1 VVKKRESQNVE
12 FKESWRDD
20 YMKWICGFANAQGG
34 EIYIGVRDDGSVC
47 GVDDAKRLL
56 EGIPNKAVSLLGV
69 VVDVDLLQI
78 EKRDVVRIR
87 VNSYSVPISYR
98 GVYHYRSGA
107 TKQELTGTAL
117 QDFLFRK
124 MGLSWDDV
132 ECAGATLTDIDERAV
147 RYFLRHSVE
156 SGRMPSDAADLT
168 LRELLEGLGLLSA
181 SGVLKNAAV
190 LLFGKNP
197 QRFFPAAQF
206 KIGRFG
212 HDETDLLFQDV
223 VEGNLLQMADH
234 VVEVLKS
241 KYLRSPISY
250 EGLVRLERL
259 ELPEAAFRE
268 VLFNAIVHR
277 NYAGAAIQMK
287 VWDDHVEVWNEGTL
301 PIGFTT
307 EMLANPHASRPR
319 NRNIA
324 NVFYRAGFIEAWGRG
339 IAKIANGFATAGLPA
354 PAFAEFCGGMLVT
367 VKWAEAKVEKVR
379 NGGGNVRIESEKVR
393 IEGEKVRI
401 ENALSAAGVS
411 KPTREKAMS
420 LYSEFG
426 VEKEFGESVVVESLG
441 LSRRGASRLI
451 SILRANG
458 IVAHADGKG
467 PGKYVFA
474 AAAERRGE

>member
-1 VVKKRESQNVE
+1 MVKRESQSVE

-20 YMKWICGFANAQGG
+20 HLKWICGFANAQGG
-34 EIYIGVRDDGSVC
+34 EIYVGVRDDGSVC

-56 EGIPNKAVSLLGV
+56 EEIPNKSVSLLGV
-69 VVDVDLLQI
+69 VVDVDLLNI
-78 EKRDVVRIR
+78 DKRDVVRIR

-132 ECAGATLTDIDERAV
+132 ECAGATLADLDERAV

-156 SGRMPSDAADLT
+156 SGRMPSDAADLS
-168 LRELLEGLGLLSA
+168 LRDLLEGLGLLTA
-181 SGVLKNAAV
+181 SGVIKNAAV

-212 HDETDLLFQDV
+212 QDETDLMFQDV
-223 VEGNLLQMADH
+223 VDGNLLQMADH
-234 VVEVLKS
+234 VIEVLKS

-250 EGLVRLERL
+250 EGLVRVERL

-287 VWDDHVEVWNEGTL
+287 VWNDRVEVWNEGTL

-307 EMLANPHASRPR
+307 ETLANPHASRPR

-339 IAKIANGFATAGLPA
+339 IAKITNGFTAAGFPA
-354 PAFAEFCGGMLVT
+354 PTFAEFCGGMLVT
-367 VKWAEAKVEKVR
+367 VKRATEDVKVDQRANQR
-379 NGGGNVRIESEKVR
+379 NKESTTQKDATQKTGTTQKATQKTASLATQKTEIKGNRSMLVDLISENPNITTKQLVER
-393 IEGEKVRI
+393 LGMTLDGVNYHIRELKK
-401 ENALSAAGVS
+401 AGV
-411 KPTREKAMS
+411 
-420 LYSEFG
+420 L
-426 VEKEFGESVVVESLG
+426 
-441 LSRRGASRLI
+441 RRIGGRKIGYWEVL
-451 SILRANG
+451 
-458 IVAHADGKG
+458 K
-467 PGKYVFA
+467 
-474 AAAERRGE
+474 

>member
-1 VVKKRESQNVE
+1 MVKRETQNVE

-20 YMKWICGFANAQGG
+20 YLKWICGFANAQGG

-47 GVDDAKRLL
+47 GTDDARHLL
-56 EGIPNKAVSLLGV
+56 EEIPNKAVSLLGV

-132 ECAGATLTDIDERAV
+132 ECAGAALADLDERAV

-156 SGRMPSDAADLT
+156 SGRMPSDAADLP
-168 LRELLEGLGLLSA
+168 LRELVEGLGLLTA
-181 SGVLKNAAV
+181 SGALKNAAV

-212 HDETDLLFQDV
+212 QDETDLMFQDV

-234 VVEVLKS
+234 VIEVLKS

-250 EGLVRLERL
+250 EGLVRVERL

-287 VWDDHVEVWNEGTL
+287 VWDDRVEVWNEGTL

-307 EMLANPHASRPR
+307 ETLANPHASRPR

-339 IAKIANGFATAGLPA
+339 IAKITNGFTAASFPA
-354 PAFAEFCGGMLVT
+354 PTFAEFCGGMLVS
-367 VKWAEAKVEKVR
+367 VKRPLEDVKVDQSNKKRTTQKDATQKRETTQKATQKTDSQTTQR
-379 NGGGNVRIESEKVR
+379 TKIKGNRMTLVDLISENPNITTKQLVER
-393 IEGEKVRI
+393 LDMTLDGVNYHIRELKK
-401 ENALSAAGVS
+401 AGVLRRIGGR
-411 KPTREKAMS
+411 K
-420 LYSEFG
+420 
-426 VEKEFGESVVVESLG
+426 LG
-441 LSRRGASRLI
+441 HWE
-451 SILRANG
+451 IL
-458 IVAHADGKG
+458 K
-467 PGKYVFA
+467 
-474 AAAERRGE
+474 